1 MKPNLTPEDDQS
13 LRRVLRQWTVD
24 TPLPPRFQEQVW
36 QRITRAETRPAPTP
50 LAWLS
55 RWVEVLLPRPQ
66 FAFSYVAALLVLGVA
81 AGSLAAQATT
91 RRLNADLS
99 LRYVQSLDP
108 YRADSSHP

>member
-1 MKPNLTPEDDQS
+1 MKPNQTPEDDQS
-13 LRRVLRQWTVD
+13 LRQVLREWTVD

-36 QRITRAETRPAPTP
+36 RRITRAETQPAPTP
-50 LAWLS
+50 WAWLY
-55 RWVEVLLPRPQ
+55 RWVEVFLPRPQ

-91 RRLNADLS
+91 RRLNADLG

-108 YRADSSHP
+108 FHADTSPP